1 MVEVLVAEGLKKEIT
16 PFTMKLKLVDH
27 NIRCYDISYE
37 RVKDK
42 ENYSIERDLV

>member
-27 NIRCYDISYE
+27 NIRCYALLWKS
-37 RVKDK
+37 
-42 ENYSIERDLV
+42 